1 MSQITSS
8 SLSTDQAKML
18 ASRLIQR
25 SMLKLVAAS
34 LCDKVPMEK
43 GTGLTAYFVRYKRM
57 QVPVTPLT
65 EGTDPSSSSFTID
78 GVNVTL
84 DQWGDLLNVTDVSLL
99 ATNHDVVRQVLDLL
113 SDNAQRVIDRE
124 VQLVWLS
131 GTSVIYGDGSVSARS
146 SITSTMKMSDTLI
159 TKAVVQLSDL
169 GAPPRSGPSGVR
181 VESSGDLRAGNAY
194 VAVAG
199 PHVIG
204 EIRQPGTVLGSWV
217 SVAMYNKP
225 DDLYNAEVG
234 TWLGI
239 RFIETNFIPKFTL
252 LGNNTAAVT
261 SGAANGGGIT
271 GFSVTVAT
279 TGGSILGTTGGGVTF
294 FWKLT
299 RKDLLRGFEEA
310 ISIAHST
317 ATTNATDTNKYTFVM
332 PSTAG
337 FVYNVY
343 FDTVTS
349 GGTGSDATL
358 GRAAQNQAASA
369 SVIVTANPAATNTA
383 PANIIGDGTVTTVH
397 PVYIHANESTNWVGL
412 QNLEFMQTPDSPFYG
427 NLLKLNRWFS
437 YKFMAKS
444 MIRDQ
449 DRLLRLEVASSF
461 G

>member
-1 MSQITSS
+1 MSQITASS
-8 SLSTDQAKML
+8 ISTDQAKML

-34 LCDKVPMEK
+34 ICDKMPMEK
-43 GTGLTAYFVRYKRM
+43 GTGLTAYFVRYKRTN
-57 QVPVTPLT
+57 VPVATLT
-65 EGTDPSSSSFTID
+65 EGTDPSSSSFAVD

-84 DQWGDLLNVTDVSLL
+84 DQWGDLLNVTDIALL

-124 VQLVWLS
+124 VQIVWLA
-131 GTSVIYGDGSVSARS
+131 GTNVLYGDGSVSARA
-146 SITSTMKMSDTLI
+146 SITAAMKLNDSLI
-159 TKAVVQLSDL
+159 TKAVVQLSDA
-169 GAPPRSGPSGVR
+169 GAPPRSGPSGLR
-181 VESSGDLRAGNAY
+181 VESSGDLRSGNAY

-199 PHVIG
+199 PHVLG

-217 SVAMYNKP
+217 SVAMYNNPK
-225 DDLYNAEVG
+225 DLYNAEVG

-252 LGNNTAAVT
+252 LGDATTAVTSTGSGGISGLVVTAVT
-261 SGAANGGGIT
+261 SGGSLT
-271 GFSVTVAT
+271 SAT
-279 TGGSILGTTGGGVTF
+279 TF
-294 FWKLT
+294 YWKVT

-317 ATTNATDTNKYTFVM
+317 QSTSTSNNESFTFAL

-337 FVYNVY
+337 YVYGIY
-343 FDTVTS
+343 FDTET
-349 GGTGSDATL
+349 GGGDGTDAKL
-358 GRAAQNQAASA
+358 GLVSNNNAASA
-369 SVIVTANPAATNTA
+369 TVTVTANPTNATTA
-383 PANIIGDGTVTTVH
+383 PANILSDGTVATVH
-397 PVYIHANESTNWVGL
+397 PIYIHAAESTSWVGL

-437 YKFMAKS
+437 YKFMHKA

-449 DRLLRLEVASSF
+449 TRILRLEVASSF

>member
-8 SLSTDQAKML
+8 SLSTDQSKML

-43 GTGLTAYFVRYKRM
+43 GAGLTAYFVRYKRM
-57 QVPVTPLT
+57 NVPVAPLT
-65 EGTDPSSSSFTID
+65 EGTEPSSSSFEVD

-84 DQWGDLLNVTDVSLL
+84 DQWGDLLNVTDIALL

-124 VQLVWLS
+124 VQLVWLA
-131 GTSVIYGDGSVSARS
+131 GTNIVYGDGSVSARS
-146 SITSTMKMSDTLI
+146 SITASMKISDQLLTRA
-159 TKAVVQLSDL
+159 TVQLSDA
-169 GAPPRSGPSGVR
+169 GAPPRNGPSGVR
-181 VESSGDLRAGNAY
+181 VESSGDLRGGNAY
-194 VAVAG
+194 AAVAG

-225 DDLYNAEVG
+225 QDLYNAEVG
-234 TWLGI
+234 TWLGV

-252 LGNNTAAVT
+252 LGNSTVAVASTGSGGVSGLVVTAV
-261 SGAANGGGIT
+261 NGGG
-271 GFSVTVAT
+271 SLASAT
-279 TGGSILGTTGGGVTF
+279 TF
-294 FWKLT
+294 FWKVT

-310 ISIAHST
+310 ITIAHST
-317 ATTNATDTNKYTFVM
+317 ASTATDDNESFTFAL

-337 FVYNVY
+337 YVYNVY
-343 FDTVTS
+343 FDTVTT
-349 GGTGSDATL
+349 GGTGTDATL
-358 GRAAQNQAASA
+358 GRSAQNQAASA
-369 SVIVTANPAATNTA
+369 TVTVTANPTTTNTA
-383 PANIIGDGTVTTVH
+383 PANIISDGTVSTVH
-397 PVYIHANESTNWVGL
+397 PIYIHAAETTNWVGL

-427 NLLKLNRWFS
+427 NLLKQNRWFS
-437 YKFMAKS
+437 YKFLAKA

-449 DRLLRLEVASSF
+449 TRLLRLEVASSF

>member
-1 MSQITSS
+1 
-8 SLSTDQAKML
+8 ML

-25 SMLKLVAAS
+25 SMLKMVAAS
-34 LCDKVPMEK
+34 ICDKIPMEK
-43 GTGLTAYFVRYKRM
+43 GAGLTAYFVRYKRM
-57 QVPVTPLT
+57 NVPVTTLT
-65 EGTDPSSSSFTID
+65 EGSDPSSSSFSVD

-84 DQWGDLLNVTDVSLL
+84 DQWGDLLNVTDIALL
-99 ATNHDVVRQVLDLL
+99 ATNHDVVQQVLDLL

-124 VQLVWLS
+124 VQLVWLA
-131 GTSVIYGDGSVSARS
+131 GTSIIYGDGSVSARA
-146 SITSTMKMSDTLI
+146 SITATMKMSDQLI

-169 GAPPRSGPSGVR
+169 GVPPRSGPSGVR
-181 VESSGDLRAGNAY
+181 VESSGDLRQGNAY
-194 VAVAG
+194 VAIAG

-225 DDLYNAEVG
+225 DALYNAEVG

-239 RFIETNFIPKFTL
+239 RWIETNFIPKITL
-252 LGNNTAAVT
+252 LGNATAAVAST
-261 SGAANGGGIT
+261 GSGGVTGLVVTAVDGGGSLT
-271 GFSVTVAT
+271 SST
-279 TGGSILGTTGGGVTF
+279 TF
-294 FWKLT
+294 FWKIS

-310 ISIAHST
+310 ITIAHST
-317 ATTNATDTNKYTFVM
+317 ASTATANNESFTFAM

-343 FDTVTS
+343 FDTVST

-358 GRAAQNQAASA
+358 GRAAQNVAAGA
-369 SVIVTANPAATNTA
+369 TATVTANPAATNTA
-383 PANIIGDGTVTTVH
+383 PANIISDGTVSTVH
-397 PVYIHANESTNWVGL
+397 IVYLHGAESTNWVGL
-412 QNLEFMQTPDSPFYG
+412 QNLEFMQTPDSPFFG

-437 YKFMAKS
+437 YKFMAKA

-449 DRLLRLEVASSF
+449 DRVLRLEVASSF